1 MNTPATPVTPVEND
15 DAHPAATTTVIAS
28 REAPPRAAASAT
40 EAAEPVVLARGLT
53 RRFGK
58 FTAVDALDLTIAR
71 GEVVGFIGPN
81 GAGKSTTIRLLCGLL
96 TPSAGSA
103 RVAGFDVATQ
113 AEAVRTH
120 IGYMSQKFSL
130 YGDLTCR
137 ENLRFF
143 GGIYR
148 VPRASLEER
157 IRFVI
162 SMAGLEGREDAL
174 VRTLAGG
181 WRQRLALGCAILHRP
196 PVLFLDEPTSGVEPQ
211 ARRRF
216 WDLIHDLASQGVTVL
231 VSTHY
236 MDEAEYCN
244 RIALIDAGR
253 LIAMGSPGELREREL
268 GGTLCELSCSALGE
282 AVAVLRAAPGVLE
295 AAIFGDR
302 LHVLIARDTDAGM
315 LPALLAQAHI
325 EALAPVAIAPGL
337 EDVFVQLVTRTAREG
352 KRS

>member
-1 MNTPATPVTPVEND
+1 MSANRRDPASVN
-15 DAHPAATTTVIAS
+15 AADGQ
-28 REAPPRAAASAT
+28 PP
-40 EAAEPVVLARGLT
+40 EGPVVVTSGLT
-53 RRFGK
+53 KRFGS
-58 FTAVDALDLTIAR
+58 FTAVDRLDLSIAR

-96 TPSAGSA
+96 APSAGSA
-103 RVAGFDVATQ
+103 TVAGFDVGTQ
-113 AEAVRTH
+113 PEAVRAH

-143 GGIYR
+143 AGIYR
-148 VPRASLEER
+148 VPRDVLDER
-157 IRFVI
+157 MAFAI

-174 VRTLAGG
+174 VGTLAGG

-216 WDLIHDLASQGVTVL
+216 WDLIHRLAGDGVTVL

-253 LIAMGSPGELREREL
+253 LIAIGSPGELRAQQL
-268 GGTLCELSCSALGE
+268 GGTLFECACPAPGE
-282 AVAVLRAAPGVLE
+282 AVAALRGQPGVLD
-295 AAIFGDR
+295 ASIFGDR
-302 LHVLIARDTDAGM
+302 LHVLVANGGADTIV
-315 LPALLAQAHI
+315 Q
-325 EALAPVAIAPGL
+325 ALARAGIDAQPPLEIRPSL
-337 EDVFVQLVTRTAREG
+337 EDVFVQLVERTERAR
-352 KRS
+352 SAA